1 MSNLAVIIPYHS
13 TPAELE
19 GSLLS
24 LLENRPESCEICVVL
39 NQPYENIYELSEDEV
54 HFLNAADEM
63 PAENRSVWECMQL
76 GLTACDS
83 PYVYMMPAGVQ
94 FHSEW
99 LGALQFMDQDE
110 ELKAFFLDPNLTQG
124 GFFRKS
130 FLESFL
136 QNSEESGLEAESD
149 AECFRNLVTLMQEE
163 DLPCGLLEI
172 EFVDEN
178 PEDQTEAK
186 LVTETEMEMNPEPE
200 EEMEPTQEPEPEQ
213 ESETQIEAETETLCR
228 SEPVQTT
235 VSSAKPGIWSNICAL
250 LRRFFK
256 SGNC

>member
-1 MSNLAVIIPYHS
+1 MNNLAVIIPYHS

-54 HFLNAADEM
+54 HFLNAAEEM
-63 PAENRSVWECMQL
+63 TSDNRSVFDCMRL
-76 GLTACDS
+76 GLKACDS
-83 PYVYMMPAGVQ
+83 TYVYMMPAGVQ

-99 LGALQFMDQDE
+99 LGALDFLDRDE

-130 FLESFL
+130 FLDSFL
-136 QNSEESGLEAESD
+136 QNSEEMGLGAESD
-149 AECFRNLVTLMQEE
+149 VECFRNLVTLMQEE

-172 EFVDEN
+172 EYVDEN
-178 PEDQTEAK
+178 SEDQTEAK
-186 LVTETEMEMNPEPE
+186 PNTEAEMEPKPEPE
-200 EEMEPTQEPEPEQ
+200 TEPEPEIQ
-213 ESETQIEAETETLCR
+213 AEVEAEILVR
-228 SEPVQTT
+228 PEPVQTAAL
-235 VSSAKPGIWSNICAL
+235 SAKPGIWSNICAL

>member
-1 MSNLAVIIPYHS
+1 MIDLAVIIPYHS

-39 NQPYENIYELSEDEV
+39 NEPYENIYELSEDEV
-54 HFLNAADEM
+54 HFLNATEAKT
-63 PAENRSVWECMQL
+63 AENRSVLDCMRL

-83 PYVYMMPAGVQ
+83 TYVYMMPAGVQ
-94 FHSEW
+94 FQSEW
-99 LGALQFMDQDE
+99 LAALEFMDQNE

-124 GFFRKS
+124 GFFRKA

-136 QNSEESGLEAESD
+136 QSFKGPGSEADSD
-149 AECFRNLVTLMQEE
+149 VECFWDLVTLMQET
-163 DLPCGLLEI
+163 DLPCGLLEF

-178 PEDQTEAK
+178 PEEKAEAKPQTED
-186 LVTETEMEMNPEPE
+186 EMESAPETKP
-200 EEMEPTQEPEPEQ
+200 
-213 ESETQIEAETETLCR
+213 EAEAEIPLTPGL
-228 SEPVQTT
+228 VQGA
-235 VSSAKPGIWSNICAL
+235 VLSAKPGFWSGICAL

>member
-1 MSNLAVIIPYHS
+1 MNNLAVIIPYHS

-39 NQPYENIYELSEDEV
+39 NRPYENIYELSEDEV
-54 HFLNAADEM
+54 HFMNAADETT
-63 PAENRSVWECMQL
+63 AENRSVWECIRL
-76 GLTACDS
+76 GLSACDS
-83 PYVYMMPAGVQ
+83 TYVYMMPAGVQ

-99 LGALQFMDQDE
+99 LGALDFLDRDE

-136 QNSEESGLEAESD
+136 QTSEGLGLGDESD

-178 PEDQTEAK
+178 PEDQAEVQPETEA
-186 LVTETEMEMNPEPE
+186 EIEPDPEPE
-200 EEMEPTQEPEPEQ
+200 TP
-213 ESETQIEAETETLCR
+213 AETE
-228 SEPVQTT
+228 SEIPEIPEAVQMPA
-235 VSSAKPGIWSNICAL
+235 SSAKPGIWSNICAF